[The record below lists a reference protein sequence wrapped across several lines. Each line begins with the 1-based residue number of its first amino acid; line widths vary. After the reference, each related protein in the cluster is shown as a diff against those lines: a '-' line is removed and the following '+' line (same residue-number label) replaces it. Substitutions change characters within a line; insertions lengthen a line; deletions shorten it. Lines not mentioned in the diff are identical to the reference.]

1 MTLGE
6 LIALPCFWWKLGTFA
21 FGFLFLLAVVAL
33 RGAQRKIKEQE
44 ETVEWAIRRGY
55 LKSTL

>member
-1 MTLGE
+1 MALGE

-21 FGFLFLLAVVAL
+21 FGLLFLLAVVAV
-33 RGAQRKIKEQE
+33 RGAQPKIKEQA